1 MNKYLSSNPF
11 NADIVLAVVRVVTGL
26 FMAIH
31 GWEVFDA
38 AKINEYAQWDTFKP
52 GTGLFMA
59 YLGKGAEFLGG
70 ILLILGLFTRI
81 AAMIMLFTMAY
92 ISFFIGHGKVWYEDQ
107 HPFMFVLIALIY
119 VVVGGGKWS
128 LDRKCFD

>member
-1 MNKYLSSNPF
+1 
-11 NADIVLAVVRVVTGL
+11 
-26 FMAIH
+26 
-31 GWEVFDA
+31 
-38 AKINEYAQWDTFKP
+38 
-52 GTGLFMA
+52 
-59 YLGKGAEFLGG
+59 
-70 ILLILGLFTRI
+70 LILGLFTRI

-128 LDRKCFD
+128 LDRKFFD

>member
-1 MNKYLSSNPF
+1 MNKYLSSHPLNSD
-11 NADIVLAVVRVVTGL
+11 AMLTIVRIVTGV

-38 AKINEYAQWDTFKP
+38 TKMSEYAQWDTFKAGN
-52 GTGLFMA
+52 GTFMV
-59 YLGKGAEFLGG
+59 YLGKGSEFVGG
-70 ILLILGLFTRI
+70 ILMALGLFTRASALI
-81 AAMIMLFTMAY
+81 IIGTMAY

-119 VVVGGGKWS
+119 VVMGGGKWS
-128 LDRKCFD
+128 LDRKIFD